1 MPNYSLKLDYNHF
14 KFNLKTI
21 ARHTLALVFE
31 NSITAERES
40 QTLSNT
46 TMGTKIDIET
56 SGNDSEM
63 ENQPSFWK
71 KNESQ
76 IFFACGIL
84 FILIHLAIP
93 VMIIVNSIK
102 EEEKSMPIIKQ
113 INSNSKTFISVMNSF
128 KDGDDVTSL
137 KKEPPVLQEIQEQ
150 RNLDTSKG
158 EK

>member
-1 MPNYSLKLDYNHF
+1 
-14 KFNLKTI
+14 
-21 ARHTLALVFE
+21 
-31 NSITAERES
+31 
-40 QTLSNT
+40 
-46 TMGTKIDIET
+46 MGTKIDIEK

-128 KDGDDVTSL
+128 KDEDDVTTSL
-137 KKEPPVLQEIQEQ
+137 KKEPPVLQEIQEKT
-150 RNLDTSKG
+150 NLDTSKG

>member
-1 MPNYSLKLDYNHF
+1 M
-14 KFNLKTI
+14 
-21 ARHTLALVFE
+21 VFE
-31 NSITAERES
+31 NSLHNRVQHSIQPQR
-40 QTLSNT
+40 
-46 TMGTKIDIET
+46 MGTKIDIET
-56 SGNDSEM
+56 SGNDSEI

-84 FILIHLAIP
+84 FILLHLAIP

-113 INSNSKTFISVMNSF
+113 QINSNSKTFISMRNSF
-128 KDGDDVTSL
+128 KDEDDVTSL

-150 RNLDTSKG
+150 RNLDSSKG

>member
-1 MPNYSLKLDYNHF
+1 
-14 KFNLKTI
+14 
-21 ARHTLALVFE
+21 
-31 NSITAERES
+31 
-40 QTLSNT
+40 
-46 TMGTKIDIET
+46 MGTKIDIEK

-71 KNESQ
+71 EYESQ

-102 EEEKSMPIIKQ
+102 EEKSMPIIKQQ

-128 KDGDDVTSL
+128 KDEDDVTSL
-137 KKEPPVLQEIQEQ
+137 KREPPVLQEIQEQ
-150 RNLDTSKG
+150 RNLDSSKG